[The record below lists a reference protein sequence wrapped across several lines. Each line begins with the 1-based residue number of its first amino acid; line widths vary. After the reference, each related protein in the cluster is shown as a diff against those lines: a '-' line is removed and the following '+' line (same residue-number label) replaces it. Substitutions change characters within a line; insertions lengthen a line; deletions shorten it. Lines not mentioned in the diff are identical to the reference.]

1 MQIRTKIALLAV
13 MVLAVLPAAGNAY
26 ACDHNGTNGNTDVAA
41 ASFTMH
47 HHGSGLFRASATYL
61 GLTGDQ
67 LKAKLS
73 SGQSLGQVADAT
85 AGKSAAGLVS
95 YLTSLVKAKLD
106 PLVAS
111 GKLTSAQESAILAR
125 VQDKLTTV
133 VNATNVM
140 LVSHDRHGDHQG
152 DQDDD

>member
-26 ACDHNGTNGNTDVAA
+26 ACDHNGTNGNADAAA

-47 HHGSGLFRASATYL
+47 HHGFGLLRASATYL

-73 SGQSLGQVADAT
+73 SGQSLAQVADAT
-85 AGKSAAGLVS
+85 PGKSASGLVD
-95 YLTSLVKAKLD
+95 YLTGLVKAKLD
-106 PLVAS
+106 PFVAS

-125 VQDKLTTV
+125 VQDKLTKV

-140 LVSHDRHGDHQG
+140 LVSHDRHGDHHG
-152 DQDDD
+152 DHDD

>member
-26 ACDHNGTNGNTDVAA
+26 ACDHNGTNGTNDVAA
-41 ASFTMH
+41 ASYTMH
-47 HHGSGLFRASATYL
+47 HGGFGLFRASATYL

-67 LKAKLS
+67 LKTKLA
-73 SGQSLGQVADAT
+73 SGQSLAQVANAT
-85 AGKSAAGLVS
+85 AGKSASGLVS
-95 YLTSLVKAKLD
+95 YLTGLVKAKLD
-106 PLVAS
+106 TFVAK

-125 VQDKLTTV
+125 VQDKLTKI

-140 LVSHDRHGDHQG
+140 LVSHDRQGGDH
-152 DQDDD
+152 DD